1 MGLIGSKINFL
12 LFFNRGE
19 NLTCNETNEVLINLL
34 MVWEN
39 VGVMDMTGL
48 LKDQVLGKSKTVRD
62 REFGGDSI

>member
-1 MGLIGSKINFL
+1 MGQIGSKINFL

>member
-12 LFFNRGE
+12 FLRG
-19 NLTCNETNEVLINLL
+19 NETNEVLINLL
-34 MVWEN
+34 MVWQN

>member
-62 REFGGDSI
+62 REFGGD

>member
-12 LFFNRGE
+12 FLRG
-19 NLTCNETNEVLINLL
+19 NETNEVLINLL
-34 MVWEN
+34 MVWQN

-48 LKDQVLGKSKTVRD
+48 LKDQVLGKSRTVRD